1 MTTEAIDIE
10 ALIYQIAA
18 DAREASLVLANSPTD
33 QKNAAI
39 LKLAKLIEQNVD
51 SLRACLLYTSDAAD
65 E

>member
-18 DAREASLVLANSPTD
+18 DAREASLVLANSPTE

-39 LKLAKLIEQNVD
+39 LKLAELIEQNMD
-51 SLRACLLYTSDAAD
+51 
-65 E
+65 